1 MSGETKQR
9 IGDLEAE
16 IARLKSLL
24 DVVKI
29 SREYSQVFWTLH
41 ERPTIRD
48 QFAMAAMHVAGAN
61 TAWQR
66 PIDAVEVSR
75 TAYAIADAMMKE
87 RDKNGE

>member
-29 SREYSQVFWTLH
+29 SREYSQVFWTLQ

-48 QFAMAAMHVAGAN
+48 QFAMAALSGIISKYGSMNCPSIAL
-61 TAWQR
+61 
-66 PIDAVEVSR
+66 DA
-75 TAYAIADAMMKE
+75 YDFADAMMRVRE
-87 RDKNGE
+87 KNGE